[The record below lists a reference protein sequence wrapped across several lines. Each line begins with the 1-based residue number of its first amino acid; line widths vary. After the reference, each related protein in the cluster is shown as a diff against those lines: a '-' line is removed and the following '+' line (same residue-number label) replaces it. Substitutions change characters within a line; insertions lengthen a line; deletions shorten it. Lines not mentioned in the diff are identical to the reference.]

1 MCECGGSICYGCGEE
16 GHKPCDCE
24 TAKKWDEKSNAE
36 SENLTWIKANTK
48 SCPGCSKYIE
58 KN

>member
-1 MCECGGSICYGCGEE
+1 LVNKWLDKEE
-16 GHKPCDCE
+16 SD
-24 TAKKWDEKSNAE
+24 

-48 SCPGCSKYIE
+48 ACPKCGSYIE